1 LILSVL
7 CVLRAGAFLG
17 AQEPPAPQAV
27 SADRLKA
34 AIDKLGDLDYATRT
48 AASRTVRRA
57 PADQAVPALLR
68 AVEEHEDGYVRYRA
82 LVLLT
87 GFNDPRT
94 RDAMRASVKSPNDRL
109 RAVSYSFF
117 EHNPDRSMAADLT
130 AALDKEQGEFVRP
143 ALVRAAAALAVQ
155 EPAMR
160 PAVLREVNRGED
172 FFRSAV
178 IEALGDYKASYAFD
192 ALVAVAK
199 LDGPLQDDAAL
210 ALGKLGDKRALPTI
224 ATIQHT
230 APRTAQPS
238 IAAAICLLG
247 VNCESHQN
255 YLTETLKFADK
266 NAGFQELL
274 RGAAAG
280 LGALAMAGH
289 RDAAESLF
297 QIGVPSRDPTR
308 APVALALATIALRD
322 TPLMMSILE
331 SAADRA
337 NAIGLLAEGFDMLE
351 EDLDKERFFAAV
363 RRAYWEAAAGSPTRE
378 LMQTL
383 IGKLDF

>member
-1 LILSVL
+1 
-7 CVLRAGAFLG
+7 
-17 AQEPPAPQAV
+17 
-27 SADRLKA
+27 
-34 AIDKLGDLDYATRT
+34 
-48 AASRTVRRA
+48 
-57 PADQAVPALLR
+57 
-68 AVEEHEDGYVRYRA
+68 
-82 LVLLT
+82 
-87 GFNDPRT
+87 
-94 RDAMRASVKSPNDRL
+94 
-109 RAVSYSFF
+109 
-117 EHNPDRSMAADLT
+117 
-130 AALDKEQGEFVRP
+130 VRP

-178 IEALGDYKASYAFD
+178 IEALGDYKAAYAFD

-210 ALGKLGDKRALPTI
+210 ALGKIGDARALTTI
-224 ATIQHT
+224 AAIQHG
-230 APRTAQPS
+230 APRAAQPS
-238 IAAAICLLG
+238 IATAICLLG
-247 VNCESHQN
+247 QNCASHEN
-255 YLTETLKFADK
+255 YLSETLQFADK
-266 NAGFQELL
+266 NLGFQELL

-280 LGALAMAGH
+280 LGALAIAGH
-289 RDAAESLF
+289 REAVESLF

-331 SAADRA
+331 SKTDRV
-337 NAIGLLAEGFDMLE
+337 NAISLLAEGFDMLE

-363 RRAYWEAAAGSPTRE
+363 RRSYWAAAAGSPARD